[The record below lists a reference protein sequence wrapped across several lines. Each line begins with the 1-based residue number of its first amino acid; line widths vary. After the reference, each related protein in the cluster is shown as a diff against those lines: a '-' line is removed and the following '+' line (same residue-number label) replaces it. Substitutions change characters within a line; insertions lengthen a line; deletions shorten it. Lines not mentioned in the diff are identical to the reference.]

1 MWSAK
6 YIHSSIIG
14 LFLVSLTACTDH
26 NDISTD
32 FPAIN
37 LKKTPL
43 YHYTIVGSLIEAP
56 VNYPEAWNREA
67 LKQLGIRHIVIHSK
81 GGKNPEDTLM
91 QFRFDYSNDWK
102 KLAYSDCKNDKQL
115 KLITEGTIT
124 YRSEQ
129 SSGEI
134 VFSQFFGVKKAM
146 KTRIQQTDDGFLLLR
161 SKSQQRYD
169 TTWVIGSFSHPK
181 VIVSKIGNSIFSV
194 ELFMPE
200 GSSSKQI
207 TQALESIPMLKNGF
221 QAAQCSVVFMQ
232 HNKPQSAFLLN
243 ETNSQVAKIK
253 EWTYKGDQILTYKEW
268 LGNSVVRDMSW
279 HYTDSQLPDYAV
291 IDRNTYF
298 YRYEK

>member
-1 MWSAK
+1 MWSTK
-6 YIHSSIIG
+6 YIYSSITA
-14 LFLVSLTACTDH
+14 LFLASLAACTD
-26 NDISTD
+26 NNNISTTLPTID
-32 FPAIN
+32 

-43 YHYTIVGSLIEAP
+43 YHYTTVGTLIEAP
-56 VNYPEAWNREA
+56 VNYPEVWNRDA
-67 LKQLGIRHIVIHSK
+67 LQQLGVRHVLMYSK

-91 QFRFDYSNDWK
+91 QFRFDYSDNWK
-102 KLAYSDCKNDKQL
+102 KLAYSDCKDERQL
-115 KLITEGTIT
+115 RLITKGSVN
-124 YRSEQ
+124 YKPDQ

-134 VFSQFFGVKKAM
+134 VFSQFFGVKKDM
-146 KTRIQQTDDGFLLLR
+146 KTRIQQIDNGFLLLR

-169 TTWVIGSFSHPK
+169 TTWVIGSFNNPK

-200 GSSSKQI
+200 GSSNKQI
-207 TQALESIPMLKNGF
+207 TRTLESIPMLKNGF

-232 HNKPQSAFLLN
+232 HNKPQNAFLLN

-253 EWTYKGDQILTYKEW
+253 EWTYKDDQILTYKEW

-279 HYTDSQLPDYAV
+279 YYNDSQLPEYTV